1 MMYSPDLSQWA
12 FNRMMGLGDKEH
24 NRRVRE
30 EREQRRPILTD
41 TREEVKL
48 WNIWIYYQ
56 KDIARQLAEQR
67 QQAAAASGGF
77 MPQSFDE

>member
-1 MMYSPDLSQWA
+1 
-12 FNRMMGLGDKEH
+12 MMGLGDKEH

-56 KDIARQLAEQR
+56 KDITRQLAEQR
-67 QQAAAASGGF
+67 QQAAAASAGG
-77 MPQSFDE
+77 MPPSFDD